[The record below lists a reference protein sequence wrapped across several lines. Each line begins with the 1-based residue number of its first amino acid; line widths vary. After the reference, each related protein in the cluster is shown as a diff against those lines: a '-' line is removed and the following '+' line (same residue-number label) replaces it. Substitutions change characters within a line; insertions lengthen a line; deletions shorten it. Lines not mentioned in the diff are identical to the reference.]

1 MHSLEVKVNSSIMLV
16 RNLGIKLGLFNGTTL
31 EILSKSHEVFTA
43 QITSGSRIGNIGL
56 IQNHLHLVE

>member
-1 MHSLEVKVNSSIMLV
+1 MLV
-16 RNLGIKLGLFNGTTL
+16 RNLGIKLGTTL

-56 IQNHLHLVE
+56 IQNHVHLVE